1 MDPGVIVT
9 STFAFFFRVF
19 VAQPFSVPSS
29 AMAPTLEPGDY
40 LWASKFAYGYSNFS
54 LPFGHI
60 LPTFTY
66 AKSAPRRG
74 DVVVFRLPSDP
85 SVEYI
90 MRIVGLPGDKVQL
103 KGGITYLNGTALA
116 QTEAGSYP
124 GGADFEGGKLLIEKL
139 PDGRQHT
146 ILDSVDDP
154 FMDNAGAVTVPSG
167 HYFVMGDN
175 RDNANDSRFGVGF
188 VPEANIV
195 AKVLVAVT
203 WPGGKF
209 TMREVK

>member
-1 MDPGVIVT
+1 MEPSVVLT
-9 STFAFFFRVF
+9 STFAFFFRAL

-54 LPFGHI
+54 LPFGHV

-90 MRIVGLPGDKVQL
+90 KRIVGLPGDRVQI
-103 KGGITYLNGTALA
+103 KDGVTYLNGTALA
-116 QTEAGSYP
+116 RTAAGDYP
-124 GGADFEGGKLLIEKL
+124 GGADFKGGHLFTETL
-139 PDGRQHT
+139 PDGRNYVV
-146 ILDSVDDP
+146 LDSADDP
-154 FMDNAGAVTVPSG
+154 STDNTDEVTVPRG

-175 RDNANDSRFGVGF
+175 RDNTNDSRFGVGF
-188 VPEANIV
+188 VPEANIF
-195 AKVLVAVT
+195 AKAMIVVT
-203 WPGGKF
+203 WPNGRY
-209 TMREVK
+209 TAHDVK